1 MSINLIPWRQAL
13 QRQRCYQFYAA
24 WVVSIAINITIL
36 TLLTVNFRH
45 ANQHWRI
52 QNNILINRKLM
63 TQRFDSKPSR
73 SKPKIQRLLK
83 NIYQIRYNTLPVI
96 TAIIQAL
103 LSHCYL
109 TRIQCEIKVWTLTG
123 VDRQAAPIFTFLQRL
138 EETKIFQ
145 HVSLTH
151 IRQQRHVFFTIQ
163 LSDTN

>member
-24 WVVSIAINITIL
+24 WIVSIAINIAML
-36 TLLTVNFRH
+36 TLLSVNFHH

-52 QNNILINRKLM
+52 QNNILNRKLI
-63 TQRFDSKPSR
+63 TQPFNSKPSL

-83 NIYQIRYNTLPVI
+83 NIYQIRHNTLPVI
-96 TAIIQAL
+96 TAIIQTL
-103 LSHCYL
+103 PSHCYL
-109 TRIQCEIKVWTLTG
+109 TQIQREIKVWTLTG
-123 VDRQAAPIFTFLQRL
+123 VARQAAPIFTFLQRL
-138 EETKIFQ
+138 QETKIFP

-151 IRQQRHVFFTIQ
+151 IRQQRYVFFTIQ